1 MVPVGFLA
9 AAIVAA
15 SCAAANSP
23 AADTRFARFFQELAK
38 GPWQAVIAPFEA
50 FAGIDIR
57 GGQFGGKSFFTGT
70 APDFLTNF
78 LRTANTI
85 LMPHHVA
92 GPNGIGGFDCSSPFT
107 LGSNGMEESK
117 RASNHMLSAVLL
129 FGDGVVNTIS
139 AIAAHPHQ
147 KEIVKINN
155 ELAGSSDPEI
165 IATLKQQLEEQK
177 TAVNT
182 IRRFQ
187 RTTVGV
193 FDSVRWNSDM
203 VNDLVFLS
211 SGSERG

>member
-1 MVPVGFLA
+1 MVPVVVF

-38 GPWQAVIAPFEA
+38 GPWQAVIAPLKA
-50 FAGIDIR
+50 FAGDGTR
-57 GGQFGGKSFFTGT
+57 SGQFGGKSFLTGT
-70 APDFLTNF
+70 APDALTNG
-78 LRTANTI
+78 LRTANII
-85 LMPHHVA
+85 LMQHHVA

-117 RASNHMLSAVLL
+117 RALDHTSSALLL

-147 KEIVKINN
+147 KKIIKINN
-155 ELAGSSDPEI
+155 ELADSSDPEI

-177 TAVNT
+177 TAVKT
-182 IRRFQ
+182 FLDFQ
-187 RTTVGV
+187 STTVGV
-193 FDSVRWNSDM
+193 FDFLRWNSGM
-203 VNDLVFLS
+203 VSNAVFA
-211 SGSERG
+211 GSERG